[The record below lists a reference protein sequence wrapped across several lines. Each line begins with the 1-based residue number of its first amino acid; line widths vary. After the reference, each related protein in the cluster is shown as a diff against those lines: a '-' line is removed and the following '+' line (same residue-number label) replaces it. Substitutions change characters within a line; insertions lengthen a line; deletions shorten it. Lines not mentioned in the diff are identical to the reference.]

1 MALPGERFVYSQACR
16 RDDPKARK
24 AASLVSMGPVGERAI
39 VTPANLSM
47 VTILS
52 TVGISSALWGLGWNP
67 GIVGKKKT
75 DRR

>member
-1 MALPGERFVYSQACR
+1 
-16 RDDPKARK
+16 
-24 AASLVSMGPVGERAI
+24 MGPVGERAI

-75 DRR
+75 DRQ